1 MAEEIIQRKLSAIV
15 FTDIVGY
22 TRMIGQD
29 EDAAL
34 DFMKFHN
41 ALLREEI
48 EKNGGR
54 VIKAVGDAFLAD
66 FSSAVNAVHCAVS
79 IQKRFIQYRGE
90 TGKTQQVRIGRI
102 HLGDVVLT
110 DNDMFG
116 ESVNIAERIQ
126 HLAEPGG
133 VSVSQDVF
141 NTIRNKAE
149 FKTVSL
155 GRKELKNI
163 SGKIE
168 IFKVVV
174 EDSKPQKKDAQKGLN
189 VFLRGFG
196 GAGGGGLVFLRTSKR
211 R

>member
-22 TRMIGQD
+22 TRMMGQD

-54 VIKAVGDAFLAD
+54 VIKTVGDAFLAD

-90 TGKTQQVRIGRI
+90 TGKTQQVRIGI

-133 VSVSQDVF
+133 VCVSQDVF

-149 FKTVSL
+149 FRPFL
-155 GRKELKNI
+155 GAQDQEHL
-163 SGKIE
+163 GKDRDLQGRRRG
-168 IFKVVV
+168 FQT
-174 EDSKPQKKDAQKGLN
+174 PKKDAQKGLN